1 MNAMKNCKNCIHKV
15 ESCAQTK
22 SLVSWLLTNITN
34 TCMLYKSEHMAIIN
48 CTCTSHFELSKSI
61 CSPDKSN
68 FIGKP
73 SLFSGHVSIIYE
85 DFILIHT
92 QIFQIKQIA
101 EHTVIEQCLSNC
113 LIPISAL

>member
-15 ESCAQTK
+15 EGCAQTK
-22 SLVSWLLTNITN
+22 SLVSWLLTI
-34 TCMLYKSEHMAIIN
+34 TCMLYKSEHMAIII

-61 CSPDKSN
+61 CSPDISN

-73 SLFSGHVSIIYE
+73 SLFSGHFSIIYE

-101 EHTVIEQCLSNC
+101 DHTVIEQCLSNC